1 MLGRGNLIRLPAD
14 LRAVTTIN
22 RGGEVDP
29 TATGLP
35 VGAMTRVWRDVERV
49 YRSRTMPAISIA
61 IRHRGQLLLDRAI
74 GHAAGNAPE
83 DGPDSPQTLCTPET
97 PICLFSAAK
106 AVTAM
111 LVHKLAEVGLVR
123 LHDPI
128 AEYIPEFGCRGK
140 QYITIGQVLAH
151 RGGFPT
157 FSGRAVG
164 PELLFDWDACLAR
177 ICEAWPTAG
186 AGSVQAYH
194 AVTSGFILGEIMRR
208 VTGLELNQVLRERI
222 ATPLGARFLSYG
234 LPTRQRQLA
243 AQNAFTGPR
252 EPFPLSLQVR
262 RALGGSFADVTA
274 LSNDPRF
281 LAATIPAANIY
292 ATARELCDFYQCLL
306 SGGAFA
312 GKRLFRRATVARAV
326 TEASQRQFDRTLLL
340 PLRTSEG
347 FMLGDAPLG
356 LYGPRTEQAF
366 GHLGFINIYGW
377 ADPAR
382 DIAVALLTTGKP
394 LLAGHLLPLI
404 GLLRR
409 INLEFAA
416 PLRERSL
423 RGRGTAVRGAAAA
436 PR

>member
-1 MLGRGNLIRLPAD
+1 MLGRGNLIRLPSD
-14 LRAVTTIN
+14 LRSVTTIN
-22 RGGEVDP
+22 RGGEVDA

-35 VGAMTRVWRDVERV
+35 VGAMTRIWRDIERV
-49 YRSRTMPAISIA
+49 YRSRTMPAVSIA
-61 IRHRGQLLLDRAI
+61 IRHRGQLLMDRAI

-83 DGPDSPQTLCTPET
+83 DAPDSPQVLCTPDT

-111 LVHKLAEVGLVR
+111 LVHKLAEVGLIR
-123 LHDPI
+123 LHDPV

-177 ICEAWPTAG
+177 ICDAWPAAG

-194 AVTSGFILGEIMRR
+194 AVTSGYILGEVMRR
-208 VTGLELNQVLRERI
+208 VTGQELNTILRERI
-222 ATPLGARFLSYG
+222 AAPLGARFLCYG
-234 LPTRQRQLA
+234 LPARQRHLA
-243 AQNAFTGPR
+243 AHNAFTGPR
-252 EPFPLSLQVR
+252 EPFPFNLQVR

-274 LSNDPRF
+274 LSNDSRF
-281 LAATIPAANIY
+281 LAATIPAGNIY
-292 ATARELCDFYQCLL
+292 ATAREVCDFYQCLL
-306 SGGAFA
+306 NGGDFA
-312 GKRLFRRATVARAV
+312 GKRLFRRGTVVRAV
-326 TEASQRQFDRTLLL
+326 AEAAQRQFDRTLLL

-347 FMLGDAPLG
+347 FMLGDAPFG

-382 DIAVALLTTGKP
+382 ELAVALLTTGKP

-409 INLEFAA
+409 INREFALQPRA
-416 PLRERSL
+416 QGRS
-423 RGRGTAVRGAAAA
+423 RGRAARETATALR
-436 PR
+436 